1 VKSENKS
8 PGGFQKWTFLKM
20 SKNEKLRKVLK
31 KGVFLALLD
40 HNALIYKN
48 NENYIVIVILQNYN
62 LKKSLFLLY
71 GNFRK
76 QIRGKKVQKG
86 AIRILLRK
94 V

>member
-8 PGGFQKWTFLKM
+8 PGGFEKWTFLKM
-20 SKNEKLRKVLK
+20 SKNENLRKVLK

-48 NENYIVIVILQNYN
+48 NENYFVIVILQNYN

-71 GNFRK
+71 GNIWK
-76 QIRGKKVQKG
+76 QFRGKKGQKR
-86 AIRILLRK
+86 AFRILLRK

>member
-76 QIRGKKVQKG
+76 QFRGKKGQKG
-86 AIRILLRK
+86 GIGILLRK